1 MSYPIETKKTAIRLR
16 KQGESIIQ
24 IGRKLHVPKSTIS
37 LWVKDVELPDELIKY
52 LIDSSVKGREKGLRI
67 MKAKRELQKHTLD
80 GEARKLVKNFNT
92 TDKLFLQLCAAII
105 FWCEGTKRSLSTLN
119 FTNSDPKL
127 IKTFLYCLRNGFSTE
142 EKRFRALLHLH
153 EYHNEQ
159 KQLQFWSRITKIPLT
174 QFYKSYHKSNTQNR
188 VRENYQGCISVR
200 YCNAKVARKL
210 DAIYHAFAKSIGP

>member
-127 IKTFLYCLRNGFSTE
+127 IKTFLYCLRNG
-142 EKRFRALLHLH
+142 
-153 EYHNEQ
+153 
-159 KQLQFWSRITKIPLT
+159 WSPKKNDSGHFCTCTSITTNK
-174 QFYKSYHKSNTQNR
+174 NN
-188 VRENYQGCISVR
+188 
-200 YCNAKVARKL
+200 CN
-210 DAIYHAFAKSIGP
+210 SGQE